1 MDRMTE
7 QKEQQREYQIT
18 TITEESLRNIWK
30 TLFHI
35 EYPTKPIKAYILK
48 PKEFALV
55 RTICGVSDNANG
67 WMQET
72 KDCYVIV
79 LLKGYR
85 KETLYHE
92 LIHVYD
98 HEPLKEVK

>member
-1 MDRMTE
+1 MSEE
-7 QKEQQREYQIT
+7 QKEKQPKYQIA
-18 TITEESLRNIWK
+18 TITEDSLRNIWK
-30 TLFHI
+30 ILFHI

-55 RTICGVSDNANG
+55 RTICDVSDNANA

-72 KDCYVIV
+72 KDYYVIV